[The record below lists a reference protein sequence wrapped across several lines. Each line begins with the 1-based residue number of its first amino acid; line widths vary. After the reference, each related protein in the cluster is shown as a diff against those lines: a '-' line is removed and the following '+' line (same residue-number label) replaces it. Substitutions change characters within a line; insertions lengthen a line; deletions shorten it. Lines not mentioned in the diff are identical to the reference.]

1 MNQLSDFP
9 LHNGGVSDGID
20 QYLNDESSTQADYVD
35 PNENKGNESA
45 ISSITI
51 KWKDDAG
58 EEEKTGKINNPKM
71 DCNVAFGTRSMER
84 VSSYWVSA
92 FFPLLNGNVTNLPSA
107 NRIPFPPSEYI
118 RNAANVNA
126 AVSKLGGADN
136 YQTKVWWQR
145 RDK

>member
-1 MNQLSDFP
+1 
-9 LHNGGVSDGID
+9 
-20 QYLNDESSTQADYVD
+20 
-35 PNENKGNESA
+35 
-45 ISSITI
+45 
-51 KWKDDAG
+51 
-58 EEEKTGKINNPKM
+58 M

>member
-1 MNQLSDFP
+1 M
-9 LHNGGVSDGID
+9 
-20 QYLNDESSTQADYVD
+20 
-35 PNENKGNESA
+35 
-45 ISSITI
+45 
-51 KWKDDAG
+51 
-58 EEEKTGKINNPKM
+58 
-71 DCNVAFGTRSMER
+71 AFGTRGMER

-92 FFPLLNGNVTNLPSA
+92 ILNGNVTNLPSA

>member
-1 MNQLSDFP
+1 
-9 LHNGGVSDGID
+9 
-20 QYLNDESSTQADYVD
+20 
-35 PNENKGNESA
+35 
-45 ISSITI
+45 
-51 KWKDDAG
+51 
-58 EEEKTGKINNPKM
+58 
-71 DCNVAFGTRSMER
+71 
-84 VSSYWVSA
+84 
-92 FFPLLNGNVTNLPSA
+92 LNGNVTNLPSA